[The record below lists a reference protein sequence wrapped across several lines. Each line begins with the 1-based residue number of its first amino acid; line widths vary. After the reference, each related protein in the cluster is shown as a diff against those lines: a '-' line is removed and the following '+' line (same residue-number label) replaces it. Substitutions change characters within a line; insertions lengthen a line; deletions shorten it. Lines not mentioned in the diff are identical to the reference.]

1 MSAFLNL
8 IALISLITSIV
19 FFVKGFK
26 NKPKFKKAALFFCA
40 TWVLWFVSAMID
52 PEPTKVNGKQETK
65 AEDKQEEK
73 QETETKKEERVKQEE
88 IKKQQETEKKMKQEE
103 TEKQLE
109 AEEKMKQEVAKKQ
122 KETEEKMKQEET
134 KKQKEAEEKVKQEEA
149 KKKQEAEEKVKQEEA
164 KKKQEVEEKAKEEET
179 KKQLEAE
186 QTKDSGLNEAQA
198 QEKAEQLKLAQ
209 GQGARNKD
217 VKLSQLGVQTI
228 KDGIK
233 YTTPVQDIHIEAKDS
248 LTRIVAIMPV
258 GTTKEKAKEVGDSL
272 ARQVASFGTMGLYVD
287 LNSPSKDYLGEY
299 WENFSGDIGIF
310 DSNEKQLAR
319 GYINKLN
326 PTKIKW

>member
-40 TWVLWFVSAMID
+40 TWALWFVSAMID
-52 PEPTKVNGKQETK
+52 PEPTKVNGKK
-65 AEDKQEEK
+65 ED
-73 QETETKKEERVKQEE
+73 
-88 IKKQQETEKKMKQEE
+88 
-103 TEKQLE
+103 
-109 AEEKMKQEVAKKQ
+109 
-122 KETEEKMKQEET
+122 
-134 KKQKEAEEKVKQEEA
+134 KQEEA
-149 KKKQEAEEKVKQEEA
+149 KKQQEAEEKKKQEEA
-164 KKKQEVEEKAKEEET
+164 KKQQEVEEKKKQEEANKQQEVEEKEKEEET
-179 KKQLEAE
+179 KKQQEAE
-186 QTKDSGLNEAQA
+186 QAKDSGLNEVQA

-228 KDGIK
+228 KDGIQ

-258 GTTKEKAKEVGDSL
+258 GTTKEQAKEVGDSL

-287 LNSPSKDYLGEY
+287 LHSPSKDYLGEY

-319 GYINKLN
+319 GYIDKLN

>member
-1 MSAFLNL
+1 MEYKNNLEGIHLSAFLNL

-40 TWVLWFVSAMID
+40 TWALWFVSAMID
-52 PEPTKVNGKQETK
+52 PEPTKVNGKQE
-65 AEDKQEEK
+65 D
-73 QETETKKEERVKQEE
+73 
-88 IKKQQETEKKMKQEE
+88 
-103 TEKQLE
+103 
-109 AEEKMKQEVAKKQ
+109 
-122 KETEEKMKQEET
+122 
-134 KKQKEAEEKVKQEEA
+134 KQEEA
-149 KKKQEAEEKVKQEEA
+149 KKQQEAEEKKKQEEA
-164 KKKQEVEEKAKEEET
+164 KKQQEAEEKKKQEEEKKQQEEEEKAKEKEKEEEP
-179 KKQLEAE
+179 KQQQEAE
-186 QTKDSGLNEAQA
+186 QAKDSGLNEVQA

-228 KDGIK
+228 KDGIQ

-258 GTTKEKAKEVGDSL
+258 GTTKEQAKEVGDSL

-287 LNSPSKDYLGEY
+287 LHSPSKDYLGEY

-319 GYINKLN
+319 GYIDKLN

>member
-52 PEPTKVNGKQETK
+52 PEPTKVNGKQE
-65 AEDKQEEK
+65 DKQEAK
-73 QETETKKEERVKQEE
+73 QETETKK
-88 IKKQQETEKKMKQEE
+88 
-103 TEKQLE
+103 
-109 AEEKMKQEVAKKQ
+109 
-122 KETEEKMKQEET
+122 
-134 KKQKEAEEKVKQEEA
+134 EEKVKQEEA
-149 KKKQEAEEKVKQEEA
+149 KKQQEAEEKKKQEEA
-164 KKKQEVEEKAKEEET
+164 KNQQEVEEKEKREEAKNQQEEA
-179 KKQLEAE
+179 KKQQEVEEKEKEKEAE
-186 QTKDSGLNEAQA
+186 QAKDSGLNEVQA

-217 VKLSQLGVQTI
+217 VKLSQLGVRTI
-228 KDGIK
+228 KDGIQ

-258 GTTKEKAKEVGDSL
+258 GTTKEQAKEVGDSL

-287 LNSPSKDYLGEY
+287 LHSPSKDYLGEY

-310 DSNEKQLAR
+310 DSNEKLLAR
-319 GYINKLN
+319 GYIDKLN

>member
-19 FFVKGFK
+19 FFWKGFK

-52 PEPTKVNGKQETK
+52 PEPTKVNGKQEAK
-65 AEDKQEEK
+65 AEDKQEGK
-73 QETETKKEERVKQEE
+73 QETETKKEEKA
-88 IKKQQETEKKMKQEE
+88 KQEE
-103 TEKQLE
+103 T
-109 AEEKMKQEVAKKQ
+109 
-122 KETEEKMKQEET
+122 
-134 KKQKEAEEKVKQEEA
+134 
-149 KKKQEAEEKVKQEEA
+149 KKKQEAEEKAKQEETKKKQEAEEKMKQEEA
-164 KKKQEVEEKAKEEET
+164 KKKQEVEEKMKQEEAKKKQEVEET
-179 KKQLEAE
+179 K
-186 QTKDSGLNEAQA
+186 DSELNEAQA
-198 QEKAEQLKLAQ
+198 QEKAEQLKIAQ

-258 GTTKEKAKEVGDSL
+258 GTTKEQAKEVGDSL

-287 LNSPSKDYLGEY
+287 LHSPSKDYLGEY